1 MNELMDVITHKRE
14 EKGKSIRKPEIKCTW
29 IFTYSSEE
37 TYHSEAVSFPQVWL
51 QTFLSRSTTSTC
63 TSATGCME
71 TSGSMISQTLR
82 ILN

>member
-1 MNELMDVITHKRE
+1 MNELMDVITHKRKE
-14 EKGKSIRKPEIKCTW
+14 GKSIRKPEIKCSW
-29 IFTYSSEE
+29 IFTYSSKE

-71 TSGSMISQTLR
+71 TLGSMISQTLR